1 MSSSRNSENDLN
13 HYSSL
18 EQDEE
23 DRITFKTSD
32 QLKFETLI
40 LRFGKVCLLCSS
52 LLFVGQ
58 IVSAAVRRHPGAKY
72 LDVSPLVPSKR
83 EKNISVLLILYI
95 F

>member
-23 DRITFKTSD
+23 EDRITFKTSD

-40 LRFGKVCLLCSS
+40 LRFDKVCLLCSS

-58 IVSAAVRRHPGAKY
+58 IVSAAVRRHPGGFQ
-72 LDVSPLVPSKR
+72 LVD
-83 EKNISVLLILYI
+83 LIIMELKSHMTC
-95 F
+95 

>member
-58 IVSAAVRRHPGAKY
+58 IVSAAVRRHPGGFQ
-72 LDVSPLVPSKR
+72 LVD
-83 EKNISVLLILYI
+83 LIIMELKSHMTC
-95 F
+95 

>member
-58 IVSAAVRRHPGAKY
+58 IVSAAVRRHPGAKIFVF
-72 LDVSPLVPSKR
+72 LSSRSVKLR
-83 EKNISVLLILYI
+83 EFSFLSLYI

>member
-18 EQDEE
+18 EQDEEE

-58 IVSAAVRRHPGAKY
+58 IISAAVKRHPDA
-72 LDVSPLVPSKR
+72 SPLVTGFILRSR
-83 EKNISVLLILYI
+83 SSGYISGVLEW
-95 F
+95 

>member
-58 IVSAAVRRHPGAKY
+58 IVSAAVRRHPGAKIFVF
-72 LDVSPLVPSKR
+72 LSSRSVKVR
-83 EKNISVLLILYI
+83 EFSFLSLYT

>member
-58 IVSAAVRRHPGAKY
+58 IVSAAVKRHPGAKF
-72 LDVSPLVPSKR
+72 LVFVSSCSVKTR
-83 EKNISVLLILYI
+83 EFSFLSLYT